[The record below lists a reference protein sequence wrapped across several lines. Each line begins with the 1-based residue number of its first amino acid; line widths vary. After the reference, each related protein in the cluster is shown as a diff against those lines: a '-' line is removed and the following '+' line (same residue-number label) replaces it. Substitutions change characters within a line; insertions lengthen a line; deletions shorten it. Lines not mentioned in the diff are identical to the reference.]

1 MAQLFRNR
9 LLVLGLFLTIFAC
22 AVFAAEPSPLDGIWL
37 GTLTAGPQSL
47 RIQLHVKSDTGKASC
62 TLDSLDQGAA
72 GLPCENAKLN
82 DKQFSFDVP
91 VVHGHWNGTLSPDGN
106 ELNGTWSQGMP
117 LPLNFKRQAAAVT
130 MKVSPPSF
138 DPAMPPVSA
147 ADMKSILDRD
157 LAAVLKDGALAQETA
172 GGVAIGVEKNGV
184 KRVFAYGT
192 AQPDSLFE
200 IGSIT
205 KTFTGL
211 ILARMIEE
219 QKVTLDEPVRAL
231 LPPGTVAKPEGSEI
245 TLLDLVT
252 QHSGLPR
259 MPDNFHPANPENP
272 YADYHAANL
281 YEFLTK
287 HGVAKPSGASFLYSN
302 LGFGLLGQALAD
314 RARMTY
320 PELLKSQITDPLQLR
335 DTVVALSPEQQ
346 RRLLPG
352 HDAKHNL
359 APAWDLDAFAGAGA
373 IRSAAS
379 DMLTYLDAN
388 LHPEKI
394 QTAATALALSHQP
407 RADVAPGLRI
417 AFAWLYNNEAGNYWH
432 NGATGGYSSFALFN
446 PKNDYAVVVLFNT
459 TISGTGGSFADR
471 LGEHISQRLAGKPAI
486 SLKP

>member
-1 MAQLFRNR
+1 M
-9 LLVLGLFLTIFAC
+9 
-22 AVFAAEPSPLDGIWL
+22 
-37 GTLTAGPQSL
+37 
-47 RIQLHVKSDTGKASC
+47 
-62 TLDSLDQGAA
+62 
-72 GLPCENAKLN
+72 
-82 DKQFSFDVP
+82 
-91 VVHGHWNGTLSPDGN
+91 
-106 ELNGTWSQGMP
+106 
-117 LPLNFKRQAAAVT
+117 
-130 MKVSPPSF
+130 
-138 DPAMPPVSA
+138 
-147 ADMKSILDRD
+147 
-157 LAAVLKDGALAQETA
+157 
-172 GGVAIGVEKNGV
+172 

-211 ILARMIEE
+211 ILARMIAE

-320 PELLKSQITDPLQLR
+320 PELLKSQIIDPLQLR

-346 RRLLPG
+346 HRYFRGMTRNIIWRLPG
-352 HDAKHNL
+352 TWMRL
-359 APAWDLDAFAGAGA
+359 PGPAPFA
-373 IRSAAS
+373 S
-379 DMLTYLDAN
+379 
-388 LHPEKI
+388 
-394 QTAATALALSHQP
+394 P
-407 RADVAPGLRI
+407 RAICLRI
-417 AFAWLYNNEAGNYWH
+417 STRISTLKRFRRQPPRWLYPTSRE
-432 NGATGGYSSFALFN
+432 
-446 PKNDYAVVVLFNT
+446 
-459 TISGTGGSFADR
+459 R
-471 LGEHISQRLAGKPAI
+471 M
-486 SLKP
+486 